1 MRIKKNLAPG
11 HLAAKPG
18 IAAILFY
25 LPLLKVGKHLIAK
38 RPGHSEHDL
47 IVKNLVLAAL
57 MMVAGCT
64 TGSHKVTGALRPA
77 TPANQIVVYYQM
89 PPHSKII
96 GRVSA
101 DSYGGVTLQNASDD
115 ALDQLKLEAG
125 KLGANGIVL
134 DNFNDVALDGAHVR
148 GSAIHVSP

>member
-1 MRIKKNLAPG
+1 
-11 HLAAKPG
+11 
-18 IAAILFY
+18 
-25 LPLLKVGKHLIAK
+25 
-38 RPGHSEHDL
+38 
-47 IVKNLVLAAL
+47 

-134 DNFNDVALDGAHVR
+134 DNFNDVALGGARVR
-148 GSAIHVSP
+148 GSAIYISP